1 MVAGEFGRPTSA
13 ILASPLWRALLSHGR
28 GVSEGERLKAN
39 CMGEQVVH
47 TQVARWAHAAS
58 WISEDAFAAW
68 GEEDLQESTESGE
81 WAQCVSH

>member
-1 MVAGEFGRPTSA
+1 
-13 ILASPLWRALLSHGR
+13 
-28 GVSEGERLKAN
+28 
-39 CMGEQVVH
+39 MGEQVVH

-68 GEEDLQESTESGE
+68 GEEDLQESIESGE